1 MARDLKLKQRLENF
15 GVEVVEIDGWQTRG
29 SSFFHPVG
37 SVNHHTAGA
46 ATGVAPSL
54 NICIR
59 GRSDV
64 PGPLCNVLL
73 GRDNRA
79 YLIAAGRANHAGRG
93 SWNGVSGNSNFYG
106 LEVEHRGTSAELLS
120 PERYA
125 TMVAIH
131 AAFAHGKFNPL
142 DMTCQHWE
150 WTSRKIDF
158 YRPQCPEDQFRR
170 DVNHVTHGSI
180 GFNVDDLLPRQE
192 LERGDT
198 GDDVKRWQRI
208 VKVTVD
214 GDFGPITESATVHYW
229 RKTTLDTEATGTV
242 IRTALKL
249 GTYINAMEGKPTNWA
264 DYPMIPLRVGSTG
277 EHVRRWQKL
286 MKVLANGIYDTPT
299 QLATLKFVR
308 YLGLNKKVD
317 KDVIARTRAILVY
330 VNAVE
335 NG

>member
-1 MARDLKLKQRLENF
+1 MARDTDLLRRLKKF
-15 GVEVVEIDGWQTRG
+15 GVNVVEISGWQTRG
-29 SSFFHPVG
+29 SSYFDPKG

-46 ATGVAPSL
+46 SSGVAPSL
-54 NICIR
+54 RICIN

-93 SWNGVSGNSNFYG
+93 GSMGLSGNSSVHG
-106 LEVEHRGTSAELLS
+106 LEVEHVGTSAEKLS

-131 AAFAHGKFNPL
+131 AAFADGKYEPL
-142 DMTCQHWE
+142 HKTMQHWE

-158 YRPQCPEDQFRR
+158 VRAQCPEDQFRR
-170 DVNHVTHGSI
+170 DVNHVMKGGT
-180 GFNVDDLLPRQE
+180 GFNVDDLLPRRE
-192 LERGDT
+192 LERGDK
-198 GDDVKRWQRI
+198 GEDVKRWQRLM
-208 VKVTVD
+208 KVTAD
-214 GDFGPITESATVHYW
+214 GDFGPNTERATISFW
-229 RKTTLDTEATGTV
+229 RTTALDTEATGTV

-249 GTYINAMEGKPTNWA
+249 GTYLNAMEGKTTNWL
-264 DYPMIPLRVGSTG
+264 DYPMIPLRVGSKG

-286 MKVLANGIYDTPT
+286 MKVTANGVYDTPV

-308 YLGLNKKVD
+308 LLGLNKKVD